1 MMKLDELQAALLN
14 LPIDERI
21 HLLSVLET
29 SVEKHLDRLAEEEL
43 RRDMAIVEQRLA
55 ELGSKAPDF
64 VP

>member
-55 ELGSKAPDF
+55 ELGSKAPGF